1 MENIKVVFMGTPVF
15 SVPILEGL
23 IENYNVVGVVSQPDK
38 KVGRHQELV
47 STPIKQVAI
56 KNNILC
62 LQPVKVRE
70 EYQDI
75 LDLNPDIIITCAYGQ
90 LIPVEILNYPRLGCI
105 NVHASLLPKLRGG
118 APIHKAIIDGYEKT
132 GITIMYMDVKMD
144 SGDIISQRD
153 TEIIDNDNLES
164 LHNRLSLIGKELLLD
179 TLPEIIKGTNKRIK
193 QNQDE
198 VTYAWNIKR
207 EEEHINFNITR
218 REVFNL
224 IRGLSPTP
232 GAFVILDG
240 QEMKVYSS
248 IISDKIFSNRKIGE
262 ITGLYKS
269 GIGVNCKDGEI
280 ILTSIKPFGKKRM
293 DASSYINGLQN
304 KENMVGKVLE

>member
-1 MENIKVVFMGTPVF
+1 MENIKVVFMGTPDF
-15 SVPILEGL
+15 AVPILEGL

-70 EYQDI
+70 KYQDI

-248 IISDKIFSNRKIGE
+248 IISDKIFFNRKIGE